1 MLHEKPVKYI
11 KIYLGGMK
19 RMFQK
24 VYILQDDGA
33 KYLATKYYKL
43 WGFPQNNKRKNM
55 LLSFLHNMTMLI
67 DREQK

>member
-1 MLHEKPVKYI
+1 
-11 KIYLGGMK
+11 
-19 RMFQK
+19 MFQK

-33 KYLATKYYKL
+33 KYLTIKYYKL